1 MYFPTRSEKREAL
14 LIQSAERGEF
24 SRRDCLYLAEIR
36 KLEKD
41 GFTVHVSSPFDENR
55 KLFNVTISWGNAYKN
70 VIPYLVYSYT
80 TGSINTFPE
89 SQISTFAQRLYVT
102 AKRANTF

>member
-1 MYFPTRSEKREAL
+1 MDFPTRSEKREAL

-41 GFTVHVSSPFDENR
+41 GFTVHVSSPFDE
-55 KLFNVTISWGNAYKN
+55 
-70 VIPYLVYSYT
+70 
-80 TGSINTFPE
+80 TGSCLMLQFLGEMRTKMLFRI
-89 SQISTFAQRLYVT
+89 
-102 AKRANTF
+102 

>member
-1 MYFPTRSEKREAL
+1 MDFPTRSEKREAL

-55 KLFNVTISWGNAYKN
+55 KLFNATISWGNAYKN

-80 TGSINTFPE
+80 NGFPE
-89 SQISTFAQRLYVT
+89 SQISSFAQKLYVT